1 MNIIDIIAR
10 KRDGKELT
18 TDEINFFI
26 KDYTNNNI
34 EDYQAAALV
43 MAIYIKGMSYRE
55 TKDLTMAMAS
65 SGDVLDLSELGENVV
80 DKHSTGGVGDKV
92 TIILAPLIASL
103 DIPVAKMSGRGLG
116 YTGGTAD
123 KIEAIPGYN
132 TGISEKEFIDNV
144 KSIGISL
151 ITQTLN
157 LAPADK
163 KIYALRDTI
172 ACTESIPLIASSIM
186 SKKIASG
193 ANKIVLDVTCG
204 FGAFMKNIED
214 ARELSKT
221 MIEIGNLANRE
232 TVCVITNMNEP
243 LGFAVGNSLEI
254 IEAIE
259 FLQGKM
265 PEDLKQ
271 VILKDK
277 EEIQVR
283 PGLLLEPV
291 DFEQV
296 KTELAEKTKKSSLSE
311 NDVIAY
317 TLYPKVFL
325 DYMKKQDMFGDL
337 SKLDTP
343 TFFYGMNL
351 HEELEI
357 EIEEGKTLIVKLL
370 TITDADE
377 KGYRSIY
384 FEMNGQQRVVLVKD
398 ESIKVVDI
406 SRMRADSTNPE
417 HIGATMPGT
426 VLKVLSNVGDVVKRG
441 EHIMVTEAMKMETT
455 VQAPFHCKIKAV
467 HVKAGEQITPGDL
480 LVEIEKV

>member
-1 MNIIDIIAR
+1 MNIIDIIAK

-34 EDYQAAALV
+34 EDYQAAALI
-43 MAIYIKGMSYRE
+43 MAIYINGMSYRE

-103 DIPVAKMSGRGLG
+103 GITVAKMSGRGLG

-271 VILKDK
+271 VVLELGAYMVKLAGKGSNIEENKKMLLENIQNGKAYNKFIELVQNQGGDIEYVKDVTK
-277 EEIQVR
+277 FEKAKIIQEVISTTEGYVQEINAEEIGKLSCDLGAGR
-283 PGLLLEPV
+283 
-291 DFEQV
+291 
-296 KTELAEKTKKSSLSE
+296 KTKKDKIDLQVGIILNKKIGDFVNKGDKLATIYANDREKAKDTE
-311 NDVIAY
+311 NELLRIY
-317 TLYPKVFL
+317 RIGKEKT
-325 DYMKKQDMFGDL
+325 
-337 SKLDTP
+337 
-343 TFFYGMNL
+343 
-351 HEELEI
+351 EENTIIDII
-357 EIEEGKTLIVKLL
+357 E
-370 TITDADE
+370 
-377 KGYRSIY
+377 
-384 FEMNGQQRVVLVKD
+384 
-398 ESIKVVDI
+398 
-406 SRMRADSTNPE
+406 
-417 HIGATMPGT
+417 
-426 VLKVLSNVGDVVKRG
+426 
-441 EHIMVTEAMKMETT
+441 
-455 VQAPFHCKIKAV
+455 
-467 HVKAGEQITPGDL
+467 
-480 LVEIEKV
+480 